1 MQNNFEYCLNKLLAP
16 SREGGFVNDPQ
27 DPGGITNHGVT
38 MKVWEE
44 WVGRTS
50 NEEEMRNLTIDDVA
64 PLYKARYWDVVGG
77 DELPGGVDH
86 VVFDCAVNGGVKRA
100 GRLLQACMGMEQDG
114 VIGQETIIGT
124 EQVEPQDLINEFS
137 QRRLQ
142 YLQALP
148 TFGHFG
154 KGWTRRVNE
163 VEEEAKQI
171 A

>member
-1 MQNNFEYCLNKLLAP
+1 
-16 SREGGFVNDPQ
+16 
-27 DPGGITNHGVT
+27 
-38 MKVWEE
+38 
-44 WVGRTS
+44 
-50 NEEEMRNLTIDDVA
+50 
-64 PLYKARYWDVVGG
+64 
-77 DELPGGVDH
+77 
-86 VVFDCAVNGGVKRA
+86 
-100 GRLLQACMGMEQDG
+100 MEQDG